1 MVPEWA
7 ATAPPDRG
15 ADTEPKPTGPYG
27 ARMLDR
33 IRNSPRAA
41 ELLADVFDFDITRL
55 DPVDPVRLASGTGL
69 RPIAG
74 DASGGTFYDCGG
86 PVLYASSEGSA
97 GLLAADL
104 PSAVELITGIPVWQD
119 VVTYSPD
126 LDAMRAAFESAFAEY
141 RAEFEPD
148 VDAHRAAVAEE
159 LGITEVPAD
168 ELLARLRTCLTDRA
182 PEFVLLNEEGDEFDP
197 L

>member
-1 MVPEWA
+1 
-7 ATAPPDRG
+7 
-15 ADTEPKPTGPYG
+15 
-27 ARMLDR
+27 MLDR
-33 IRNSPRAA
+33 IRNRPRAA

-55 DPVDPVRLASGTGL
+55 DPVEPVRLASGTEL

-104 PSAVELITGIPVWQD
+104 PAAIELITGVPVWHD

-126 LDAMRAAFESAFAEY
+126 LDAMLAAFESAFAEY
-141 RAEFEPD
+141 RTEFEPD
-148 VDAHRAAVAEE
+148 VDAHRAAVVAE
-159 LGITEVPAD
+159 LGLAEVPAD